1 MRGSADGRAVGQAC
15 PPAFPSANSRSAF
28 KKGVFEGQTD
38 EFRPSTS
45 PLERQNSVENVQ
57 LGVFLH
63 FAIFQGCSFGPRWG
77 HFGVRLGGHVG
88 VVWGSHWSHSG
99 VAWGRSSLWDRVCVK
114 FGVTLVLR
122 VGAALRACW
131 GRFWGSSGVPWVLPK
146 PQSLGEPPPRAL
158 GEPPPTR
165 LWGAFPELRGAS
177 PRHSWASIDPQK
189 GNQHLNSDPR
199 KGTQHLNSDPRR
211 AIRA

>member
-28 KKGVFEGQTD
+28 KKGFLKGKLTSFALQLLLWKGKILSKIFSLVF
-38 EFRPSTS
+38 
-45 PLERQNSVENVQ
+45 
-57 LGVFLH
+57 FLH

-77 HFGVRLGGHVG
+77 HFGVRLE
-88 VVWGSHWSHSG
+88 
-99 VAWGRSSLWDRVCVK
+99 
-114 FGVTLVLR
+114 GVTLVSFGARTGAILELPGEEAR
-122 VGAALRACW
+122 CGIACVSSLASLWCYVLGPRFVHVGVASGGPLEFPGCSPNPKAL
-131 GRFWGSSGVPWVLPK
+131 GSL
-146 PQSLGEPPPRAL
+146 PRAL

-189 GNQHLNSDPR
+189 GHQHLNSDPR